1 MRIQVARKPVSSVR
15 AGVLVVPAFSSK
27 GQSTSGGA
35 GGKTDFKNET
45 VKDFLEGN
53 PKFGKLYETQLL
65 YSRREKVLLVGAGEK
80 DKVGYERLQNWVGTA
95 VKTLLMQAKDI
106 TLVLPEAK
114 NTPLEKI
121 AEAVAIGASVA
132 SHDPS
137 REYKSEKQPR
147 AKLQAIEVVASAG
160 GTSFVR
166 GIKRGT
172 VLSDAIDKAR
182 ALGDMPPN
190 EMTPTYFLKRAKE
203 LATREKL
210 KITVLSEPQAKRKGM
225 GAFVAV
231 SRGSEEPSYMIAL
244 EYRGN
249 ASSKEKWGLVGKGV
263 TFDSG
268 GISIKRDDDMH
279 EMKYDMCGAAAVL
292 GAIAVI
298 SQLKLKVNAVG
309 IMIVTENLP
318 SGRSFRPGDI
328 VKTYS
333 GKTAEILNTD
343 AEGRLLLADGLAWVQ
358 KDFKAT
364 KLVDLATLT
373 GAIIVA
379 LGDFIT
385 GVFGNNPKFTQDLVM
400 TGARV
405 GEKFWELPMD
415 EEYSEMIK
423 SDFADITNIGH
434 GGSLP
439 GAAGAITGAKFVEAA
454 IRDNRP
460 WVHLDIAG
468 TAWDMK
474 AKPYRGVGATGV
486 GIKTLVELLDRNP

>member
-1 MRIQVARKPVSSVR
+1 MRIQIVRKALSSVK
-15 AGVLVVPAFSSK
+15 ADVLVVPVFPPA
-27 GQSTSGGA
+27 
-35 GGKTDFKNET
+35 KTDFKDET
-45 VKDFLEGN
+45 VKDFLGDN

-65 YSRREKVLLVGAGEK
+65 YGSKQKILLVGAGEK
-80 DKVGYERLQNWVGTA
+80 DKLDFERLQNWVGTA
-95 VKTLLMQAKDI
+95 VKSFLTQAKEI
-106 TLVLPEAK
+106 VIIIPSLELPEERIGEAIALGANIALREPAK
-114 NTPLEKI
+114 
-121 AEAVAIGASVA
+121 
-132 SHDPS
+132 
-137 REYKSEKQPR
+137 EYKSEKQ
-147 AKLQAIEVVASAG
+147 AGTKLDL
-160 GTSFVR
+160 VR
-166 GIKRGT
+166 VLVSGNEKAFQDGIKNGT
-172 VLSDAIDKAR
+172 VLADAVNMAR

-190 EMTPTYFLKRAKE
+190 VMTPTYFLEVVRRIAGE
-203 LATREKL
+203 NKL
-210 KITVLSEPQAKRKGM
+210 KLTVIDERQAKKMGM

-231 SRGSEEPSYMIAL
+231 SGGSEEPSYMIAL
-244 EYRGN
+244 EYPGDL
-249 ASSKEKWGLVGKGV
+249 SSKEKWGLVGKGV

-268 GISIKRDDDMH
+268 GISIKKGEGMH

-292 GAIAVI
+292 GAMEAVA
-298 SQLKLKVNAVG
+298 KLGIKTNVVG
-309 IMIVTENLP
+309 IMVVTENLP

-358 KDFKAT
+358 KEFKAT

-385 GVFGNNPKFTQDLVM
+385 GVFGNNSKFTQDLVM
-400 TGARV
+400 AGARV
-405 GEKFWELPMD
+405 GEKFWKLPMD
-415 EEYSEMIK
+415 EVYDEMIE

-434 GGSLP
+434 GGSMP
-439 GAAGAITGAKFVEAA
+439 GAAGAITGAKFVEAV
-454 IRDNRP
+454 IRDDRP